1 MRKLHNGLRREIFA
15 QLYLDLSTGLS
26 EPWRQRGIAIRQSFD
41 MVAMA
46 GLIILNHR
54 QNKVTT
60 ADDIQ
65 QVLGIPRSTAQR
77 RCAFM
82 ARHGYLTIKGQ
93 ECQVSDQFAAAPL
106 LSPANFVEIE
116 NAIHRASDLLHKLN
130 DENTDEPAA

>member
-77 RCAFM
+77 QCKLM
-82 ARHGYLTIKGQ
+82 ARHGYLTINGS
-93 ECQVSDQFAAAPL
+93 ECRVSDQFAAIPL
-106 LSPANFVEIE
+106 LSSANFVEIE
-116 NAIHRASDLLHKLN
+116 NAIHRASDLLRKLN
-130 DENTDEPAA
+130 DEDTDKTAA